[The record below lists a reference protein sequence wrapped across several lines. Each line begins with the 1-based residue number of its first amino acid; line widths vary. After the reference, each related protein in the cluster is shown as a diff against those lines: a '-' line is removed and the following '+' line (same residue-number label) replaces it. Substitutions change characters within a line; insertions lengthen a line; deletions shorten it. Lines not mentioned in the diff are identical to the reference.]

1 MPSKTKPQDILDRIS
16 WVKNLPDGGGSWGQ
30 GITGTGEA
38 TAREVADLEKTK
50 ANIQEQINKR
60 LRVMRALPGRAE
72 REAPLMYDDKAVAKA
87 QAEVVTK
94 APEPDPTGE

>member
-1 MPSKTKPQDILDRIS
+1 MPTKTKPQDIIDRIA

-30 GITGTGEA
+30 GLTGTAEA
-38 TAREVADLEKTK
+38 VAREVADLEKTK
-50 ANIQEQINKR
+50 ANLEGEIRKR

-72 REAPLMYDDKAVAKA
+72 REAPLMYEEPVVAKA

-94 APEPDPTGE
+94 APEPE